1 MAITLL
7 PPGREA
13 GTFLDAPA
21 HHDPSTV
28 ATGFAVVGA
37 PCGAPSDA
45 HGTRSDAHGAA
56 SDAHVARSDAHGA
69 ASDAHGAGSDA
80 HGAGSDACDAPAVL
94 RRRSQRFAGLLSH
107 DAGDVLDG
115 GPVSL
120 VDCGDVPADPRDPA
134 LQREGTTRVVHALVE
149 RDVVPIVLGGDGS
162 IPQCVL
168 QAYEGSGPPHVVQ
181 IEAHRDARDARGAR
195 DAGTLLV
202 DAVDVRMH
210 GVDWLLGR
218 LPEGGRFLVTLD
230 VDGLDP
236 SIAPGTSRP
245 RQGGLL
251 FHEAAALLRGL
262 SARGRVVGVC
272 VVGLLPSLDVGQTT
286 SDTVIRLLLHLMHAA
301 KRRVPMPTRQGVLDE
316 AGPSTAPVL
325 LDGESLRIDDVER
338 IASGTATVEVPQAAW
353 QRIARGRAVV
363 EQLVDQR
370 VRAYGT
376 TTGVGSQKDYM
387 IETERLQ
394 EFNRQL
400 LYAHATRSPGP
411 VAPAE
416 LVRACMAI
424 QVNLFASGRSGVRPA
439 LVEWLLA
446 NLRDDRLPAVDLGS
460 SVGASDLVALA
471 QLALPLVGG
480 GTLLAGDGRG
490 PEQPPAAPASPAPKE
505 ALALVNNN
513 SLTLGRGA
521 LVLAEARRLL
531 IAMDIAAALALEG
544 FRGNPQ
550 AWSAVVDQAH
560 PQPGHRWAGE
570 RLRRLLAGSRL
581 WRPGEPRFLQDP
593 LSFRCVP
600 QVSGAGRETLAW
612 TWQTWERELNATVDN
627 PLVDLATGELVSHGN
642 PETTLLAITMDALR
656 LALAKALRA
665 SAERTHKLHWSSF
678 SGLPMGLAAEAGA
691 SGGAQFLNLSYIVAA
706 HVATSSIAA
715 MPVTPHYHGQLAEG
729 VEDVAG
735 LAPHALAEAERLL
748 QSAWVVVGI
757 EALVASWAVA
767 RRGLTP
773 ADLGTALRPAHQML
787 LPLVPAGQEGEQQI
801 DVGPAVEALQS
812 LARTWAE

>member
-7 PPGREA
+7 PPGRA
-13 GTFLDAPA
+13 TGTFLDAPP

-28 ATGFAVVGA
+28 ASSFAVVGVPCAA
-37 PCGAPSDA
+37 PPGSHADGGAPP
-45 HGTRSDAHGAA
+45 
-56 SDAHVARSDAHGA
+56 
-69 ASDAHGAGSDA
+69 
-80 HGAGSDACDAPAVL
+80 DACDAPAVL
-94 RRRSQRFAGLLSH
+94 RRRSQRFAGSRSH
-107 DAGDVLDG
+107 DDGDGDLLG

-120 VDCGDVPADPRDPA
+120 VDCGDVPSDPHDPSRQEEHATRAVRA
-134 LQREGTTRVVHALVE
+134 LLGRG
-149 RDVVPIVLGGDGS
+149 VVPVVLGGDRSVPAG
-162 IPQCVL
+162 VL
-168 QAYEGSGPPHVVQ
+168 AAYQGSGPLQAIAIGAHPRSRE
-181 IEAHRDARDARGAR
+181 EAG
-195 DAGTLLV
+195 GLLV
-202 DAVDVRMH
+202 DAAGVRVH

-218 LPEGGRFLVTLD
+218 LPEDGRFLVTLD

-236 SIAPGTSRP
+236 SIAPGTDRP
-245 RQGGLL
+245 REGGLL

-262 SARGRVVGVC
+262 AARGGVAGVC
-272 VVGLLPSLDVGQTT
+272 VVGLFPSLDVDQTT
-286 SDTVIRLLLHLMHAA
+286 ADTVVRLLASLMRAA
-301 KRRVPMPTRQGVLDE
+301 GRK
-316 AGPSTAPVL
+316 AGTAPVL
-325 LDGESLRIDDVER
+325 LDGERLRIVDVER
-338 IASGTATVEVPQAAW
+338 IAGGTAAVEVPEAAW

-363 EQLVDQR
+363 EPLADRR
-370 VRAYGT
+370 VRAYGV
-376 TTGVGSQKDYM
+376 TTGVGSHKDYM
-387 IETERLQ
+387 VEPERLE
-394 EFNRQL
+394 EFNLRL

-416 LVRACMAI
+416 VVRACMAI
-424 QVNLFASGRSGVRPA
+424 LVNLFASGRSGVRPA
-439 LVEWLLA
+439 LVERLLA
-446 NLRDDRLPAVDLGS
+446 DLREDRLPAVDLGS

-480 GTLLAGDGRG
+480 GELLDGGELG
-490 PEQPPAAPASPAPKE
+490 PEERPPGAPVFPAPKE

-531 IAMDIAAALALEG
+531 VAMDIAAALALEG
-544 FRGNPQ
+544 FRGNPR
-550 AWSAVVDQAH
+550 AWSAVVEQAH

-600 QVSGAGRETLAW
+600 QVSGAAREALAW
-612 TWQTWERELNATVDN
+612 TWRTWERELNATVDN
-627 PLVDLATGELVSHGN
+627 PLVDLASGEVVTHGSM
-642 PETTLLAITMDALR
+642 ETTLLAVTMDALR
-656 LALAKALRA
+656 LTLAKALRT

-715 MPVTPHYHGQLAEG
+715 TPVTPHYHGQLAEG
-729 VEDVAG
+729 VEDIAG
-735 LAPHALAEAERLL
+735 LAPHAVTGAERLL

-767 RRGLTP
+767 RRGLAP

-787 LPLVPAGQEGEQQI
+787 LPLVPAGREGERQL
-801 DVGPAVEALQS
+801 DVSPAVEALRS
-812 LARTWAE
+812 LARTWTE